1 MSELQETDK
10 AMRVIGIIGG
20 VIAFIEAILQF
31 IGMGYG
37 WSFGILSAVIG
48 LLCALAAIFLGI
60 KPIHYTPFILAALG
74 VVLIIFACL
83 IGGIFVLLAA
93 FIGLIS

>member
-10 AMRVIGIIGG
+10 TMRVIAIIGG
-20 VIAFIEAILQF
+20 VIGFVEAILQF
-31 IGMGYG
+31 LEMGYG

-48 LLCALAAIFLGI
+48 LLFALFAIFLGI
-60 KPIHYTPFILAALG
+60 KPIYYTPFILAILG

-83 IGGIFVLLAA
+83 IGGILVLLAA